1 MDQSG
6 ALESPHLV
14 HEVEV
19 LTSRIDGGGVG
30 GGASKARH
38 PGWVGEGERVRKL
51 KRRGSR
57 RDLVL
62 EQNQQLGWATGRR
75 SQSTHCLESQSK
87 DGGCR

>member
-1 MDQSG
+1 MAQSG

-19 LTSRIDGGGVG
+19 LTSRVDGGGVG

-38 PGWVGEGERVRKL
+38 PRWVGEGERVRKL
-51 KRRGSR
+51 RRREAR

-62 EQNQQLGWATGRR
+62 EQNQQPGWATGRL
-75 SQSTHCLESQSK
+75 SQST